1 MVRTVKNTKN
11 TIKIICFTVRTVKHT
26 IFFMHIEKYVHC
38 FFKIFYQ
45 DTHRKG
51 CYNMTFFELSEIFG
65 QKSMGTLIRSNNI
78 PKILILKLSNPERFS
93 ILFSIEIW
101 LKLLRKSPKNRK
113 SSISSPQKIHFTSY
127 FSIIILS
134 TDYNHILKH

>member
-1 MVRTVKNTKN
+1 
-11 TIKIICFTVRTVKHT
+11 
-26 IFFMHIEKYVHC
+26 
-38 FFKIFYQ
+38 
-45 DTHRKG
+45 
-51 CYNMTFFELSEIFG
+51 MTFFELSEIFG

-134 TDYNHILKH
+134 TDYNHI